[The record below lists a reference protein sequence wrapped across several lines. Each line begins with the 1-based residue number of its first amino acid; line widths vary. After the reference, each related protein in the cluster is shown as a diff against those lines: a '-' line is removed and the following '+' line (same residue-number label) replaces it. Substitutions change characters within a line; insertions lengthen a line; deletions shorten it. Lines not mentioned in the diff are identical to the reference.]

1 MAPTACGTDLLRA
14 EPLHHVAGV
23 APVSAGEA
31 EVGGAAHGHVAD
43 GALEGEALADGALGA
58 AHLAAA
64 VAAVHAELCRR
75 EHTDT
80 TGQLVLGEPWTKQ
93 HCTQPL
99 KLPQSSTRMGEWVVF
114 RELGLFS
121 IRD

>member
-1 MAPTACGTDLLRA
+1 MAPTARGTDLLRA

-75 EHTDT
+75 EHMDSRTVSAGGTMDI
-80 TGQLVLGEPWTKQ
+80 QP
-93 HCTQPL
+93 CIQPL
-99 KLPQSSTRMGEWVVF
+99 KLPQSSIRMGERVVF

-121 IRD
+121 MRN